1 MASKQYE
8 GGYRKL
14 NTGATSPKTNKSFCV
29 YRYIDVYDGIIKY
42 VGIVRTGKLCD
53 RLQAHERDDEWCKDK
68 PWYVEYFECN
78 NQSEAEAFEAHLIA
92 LYKTYNYYNKCKA
105 HWGINKYLPDVENW
119 WKTIP
124 YYNCTDKDT
133 YIVVQYIRRL
143 IREGDIETAKKL
155 MEYIEIVEA

>member
-1 MASKQYE
+1 MAS
-8 GGYRKL
+8 RK
-14 NTGATSPKTNKSFCV
+14 PCV
-29 YRYIDVYDGIIKY
+29 YRYTDTEDGIIKY
-42 VGIVRTGKLCD
+42 VGIVHSGTLMGRVYVH
-53 RLQAHERDDEWCKDK
+53 ANNDEWCKNSY
-68 PWYVEYFECN
+68 WNVEYFECDTRA
-78 NQSEAEAFEAHLIA
+78 EAEAFEAHLIA
-92 LYKTYNYYNKCKA
+92 LYKTYDYYNKCKA
-105 HWGINKYLPDVENW
+105 RWGINKYLPDVENW